1 MRRLRSALSVAL
13 LALGAAGLLAPEEG
27 VSAQAETVY
36 FVEVQGTIDLGLAP
50 YVKRV
55 IDEATEAGAAGV
67 ILEINT
73 PGGRLDAALQMK
85 NAILDSRI
93 PVTAFIN
100 REAFSAGAL
109 IAIAAHNIYMAP
121 GAVMGAATP
130 VDQEGEEASEKV
142 VSGVRKDFKAAAEVR
157 GRDPLVAEAM
167 VDQAVFVDGLVE
179 EGKLL
184 TLSTQEALKWDYA
197 EGEVEDL
204 PALLE
209 ALDLEGAQVIETSPS
224 FAENLVRFLTNP
236 IVASLLLSLGALG
249 LLVEVTSAGFGVP
262 GLAGA
267 TLLAL
272 FFWGHFLAGLAG
284 WEGVALVVVGLALIG
299 VEVFLIP
306 GFGVAGVLGI
316 AAFLGGIFLSLIG
329 EGAASGDFMRAGLVL
344 LATVSLVI
352 VGGWLAIVYLPQNR
366 PWRGLGLPATLPAG
380 PGIDAPEGRSR
391 RSRRGAAARR
401 GESQP
406 GALDGARGVAISD
419 LHPAGVANIDG
430 RRVDVVTEG
439 GYIASGTAI
448 EIIADEGY
456 RRVVRAVSDAGT
468 SAASG
473 DSGAQS

>member
-1 MRRLRSALSVAL
+1 MRRLRTALSIAL
-13 LALGAAGLLAPEEG
+13 LALGAAGLLVPSQGAG
-27 VSAQAETVY
+27 AQAEVVY
-36 FVEVQGTIDLGLAP
+36 FVEVHDTIDLGLAP

-55 IDEATEAGAAGV
+55 IDEAEEAGASRV

-73 PGGRLDAALQMK
+73 PGGRLDAALQIK
-85 NAILDSRI
+85 NAILDSRVQ
-93 PVTAFIN
+93 VTAFIN

-109 IAIAAHNIYMAP
+109 IAIAAHEIYMAP

-130 VDQEGEEASEKV
+130 VDQEGETASEKV
-142 VSGVRKDFKAAAEVR
+142 VSGVRKDFKSVAEVR
-157 GRDPLVAEAM
+157 GRNPLVAEAM
-167 VDQAVFVDGLVE
+167 VDEAVAVEGLVE

-184 TLSTQEALKWDYA
+184 TLSTQEALEWGYA

-204 PALLE
+204 SALLE
-209 ALDLEGAQVIETSPS
+209 TLDLEGAQLIETSPS
-224 FAENLVRFLTNP
+224 FAENLVRFLTHP

-262 GLAGA
+262 GIAGA
-267 TLLAL
+267 SLLAL

-316 AAFLGGIFLSLIG
+316 AAFIAGIFISLIG
-329 EGAASGDFMRAGLVL
+329 EGAASPDFLRAGLVL
-344 LATVSLVI
+344 LASVGVVAL
-352 VGGWLAIVYLPQNR
+352 GGWAAIVHLPKGR
-366 PWRGLGLPATLPAG
+366 PWRGLGLPEVLPAG
-380 PGIDAPEGRSR
+380 PGIESPVGRPRRGRRGTTAR
-391 RSRRGAAARR
+391 RSEPA
-401 GESQP
+401 P
-406 GALDGARGVAISD
+406 GSLEGARGTAITD

-439 GYIASGTAI
+439 GYIASGTEI

-456 RRVVRAVSDAGT
+456 RRVVRAVSDA
-468 SAASG
+468 
-473 DSGAQS
+473 

>member
-1 MRRLRSALSVAL
+1 MRRLRAVLSVAL
-13 LALGAAGLLAPEEG
+13 LALGAVGLLAPSQG
-27 VSAQAETVY
+27 VSAQAEAVY
-36 FVEVQGTIDLGLAP
+36 FVEVHNTIDLGLAP

-55 IDEATEAGAAGV
+55 IQEATEEGASAV

-73 PGGRLDAALQMK
+73 PGGRLDAALQIK
-85 NAILDSRI
+85 NAILDSRV
-93 PVTAFIN
+93 PVVAFIN

-109 IAIAAHNIYMAP
+109 IAIAAHEIYMAP

-130 VDQEGEEASEKV
+130 VDQEGEQASEKV
-142 VSGVRKDFKAAAEVR
+142 VSGVRKDFKAVAEVR
-157 GRDPLVAEAM
+157 GRNPLVAEAM
-167 VDQAVFVDGLVE
+167 VDEAVVVEGLVE

-184 TLSTQEALKWDYA
+184 TLSTQEALEWDYA
-197 EGEVEDL
+197 DGEVEDL

-209 ALDLEGAQVIETSPS
+209 ALDLEGAQLIETSPS

-249 LLVEVTSAGFGVP
+249 LLVEVTSSGFGVP

-299 VEVFLIP
+299 VEIFLIP

-316 AAFLGGIFLSLIG
+316 AAFLGGIFISLIG
-329 EGAASGDFMRAGLVL
+329 EGAATDDFLRAGLML
-344 LATVSLVI
+344 LVSASLVV
-352 VGGWLAIVYLPQNR
+352 VGGWLAIVYLPR
-366 PWRGLGLPATLPAG
+366 GKPWRGLGLPEVLPAG
-380 PGIDAPEGRSR
+380 PGIEGP
-391 RSRRGAAARR
+391 RSRRGRGRRGAAVRR
-401 GESQP
+401 GEPQP
-406 GALDGARGVAISD
+406 GALEGARGVAITD

-439 GYIASGTAI
+439 GYIASGTQI
-448 EIIADEGY
+448 EIVADEGY
-456 RRVVRAVSDAGT
+456 RRVVRALSDAGP
-468 SAASG
+468 SA
-473 DSGAQS
+473 

>member
-1 MRRLRSALSVAL
+1 MRRLRTALSVAL
-13 LALGAAGLLAPEEG
+13 LVLGAAGLLAPAQG
-27 VSAQAETVY
+27 VTAQAETVY
-36 FVEVQGTIDLGLAP
+36 LVEVHDTIDLGLAP
-50 YVKRV
+50 YVKRA
-55 IDEATEAGAAGV
+55 IGEATDAGASGV
-67 ILEINT
+67 ILDVNT
-73 PGGRLDAALQMK
+73 PGGRLDAALQIK

-93 PVTAFIN
+93 PVIAFIN

-109 IAIAAHNIYMAP
+109 IALAANEIYMTP
-121 GAVMGAATP
+121 GAVIGAATP

-142 VSGVRKDFKAAAEVR
+142 VSGVRKDFKALAEVR
-157 GRDPLVAEAM
+157 GRNPQVAEAM
-167 VDQAVFVDGLVE
+167 VDEAVAVEGLVE

-184 TLSTQEALKWDYA
+184 TLSTQEALEWGYA

-209 ALDLEGAQVIETSPS
+209 ALDLESAQVIEVSPS

-236 IVASLLLSLGALG
+236 IVASLLLTLGALG
-249 LLVEVTSAGFGVP
+249 LLVEVTSSGFGVP

-316 AAFLGGIFLSLIG
+316 AAFLGGIFISLVG
-329 EGAASGDFMRAGLVL
+329 EGAVAGDFTRAGLVL
-344 LATVSLVI
+344 LASVGMVAL
-352 VGGWLAIVYLPQNR
+352 GGWAAIVHLPKGR
-366 PWRGLGLPATLPAG
+366 PWRGLGLPEVLPAG
-380 PGIDAPEGRSR
+380 PGIETPGGRSR
-391 RSRRGAAARR
+391 RGRRGAAARR

-406 GALDGARGVAISD
+406 GALDGARGVAITD
-419 LHPAGVANIDG
+419 LHPAGVADIDG

-456 RRVVRAVSDAGT
+456 RRVVRAVSDADS
-468 SAASG
+468 SASS
-473 DSGAQS
+473 DQ

>member
-1 MRRLRSALSVAL
+1 MRRLRTALSIAL
-13 LALGAAGLLAPEEG
+13 LALGAAGLLAPSQG

-55 IDEATEAGAAGV
+55 IDEATDAGAAGV

-85 NAILDSRI
+85 NAILDSRT
-93 PVTAFIN
+93 PVIAFIN

-109 IAIAAHNIYMAP
+109 IAIAAHEIYMAP

-130 VDQEGEEASEKV
+130 VDQEGETASEKV
-142 VSGVRKDFKAAAEVR
+142 VSGVRKDFKAVAEVR
-157 GRDPLVAEAM
+157 GRDPLIAEAM
-167 VDQAVFVDGLVE
+167 VDEAVAIEGLVE

-184 TLSTQEALKWDYA
+184 TLSTQEALEWGYA

-209 ALDLEGAQVIETSPS
+209 ALDLAGAQVIETSPS
-224 FAENLVRFLTNP
+224 FAENLVRFLTHP

-262 GLAGA
+262 GIAGA
-267 TLLAL
+267 SLLAL

-299 VEVFLIP
+299 VEIFLLP

-316 AAFLGGIFLSLIG
+316 AAFLGGLFLSLIG
-329 EGAASGDFMRAGLVL
+329 EGAASADFLRAGLML
-344 LATVSLVI
+344 LASVGI
-352 VGGWLAIVYLPQNR
+352 VALGGWAAIVHLPKGR
-366 PWRGLGLPATLPAG
+366 PWRGLGLPEVLPAG
-380 PGIDAPEGRSR
+380 PGIESPGGRPR
-391 RSRRGAAARR
+391 RGRRGATARR
-401 GESQP
+401 SGPAP
-406 GALDGARGVAISD
+406 GSLEGARGTAITD
-419 LHPAGVANIDG
+419 LHPTGVANIDG

-439 GYIASGTAI
+439 GYIATGTEI
-448 EIIADEGY
+448 EVIADEGY
-456 RRVVRAVSDAGT
+456 RRVVRAVSDAEP
-468 SAASG
+468 SA
-473 DSGAQS
+473 

>member
-1 MRRLRSALSVAL
+1 MRRLRLALSIAL
-13 LALGAAGLLAPEEG
+13 LAMGAAGLLAPSLG

-36 FVEVQGTIDLGLAP
+36 LVDVHDTIDLGLAP

-55 IDEATEAGAAGV
+55 IDEATDAGAEGV
-67 ILEINT
+67 ILDVNT

-93 PVTAFIN
+93 PVIAFIN

-109 IAIAAHNIYMAP
+109 IALAADEIYMTP
-121 GAVMGAATP
+121 GAVIGAATP

-142 VSGVRKDFKAAAEVR
+142 VSGVRKDFKALAEVR
-157 GRDPLVAEAM
+157 GRNPQVAEAM
-167 VDQAVFVDGLVE
+167 VDQAVAVEGLVE

-184 TLSTQEALKWDYA
+184 TLSTQEALEWGYA

-209 ALDLEGAQVIETSPS
+209 ALDLEDAQVIETSPS
-224 FAENLVRFLTNP
+224 FAENLVRFLTHP

-249 LLVEVTSAGFGVP
+249 LLVEVTSSGFGVP

-299 VEVFLIP
+299 VEVFVIP

-316 AAFLGGIFLSLIG
+316 AAFLGGIFISLIG
-329 EGAASGDFMRAGLVL
+329 EGAAGDDFMRAGLVL
-344 LATVSLVI
+344 LASVGIVV
-352 VGGWLAIVYLPQNR
+352 VGGWLAIVYLPQGK

-380 PGIDAPEGRSR
+380 PGIEPPVGRSR
-391 RSRRGAAARR
+391 RGRRDAAARR
-401 GESQP
+401 GETQP
-406 GALDGARGVAISD
+406 GALDGARGVAITD

-456 RRVVRAVSDAGT
+456 RRVVRAVSDAGP

-473 DSGAQS
+473 DSGDQS

>member
-1 MRRLRSALSVAL
+1 MRRLRTALSVAL
-13 LALGAAGLLAPEEG
+13 LALGAAGLLAPEQG
-27 VSAQAETVY
+27 VSAQVEAVY
-36 FVEVQGTIDLGLAP
+36 LVEVYDTIDLGLAP

-67 ILEINT
+67 ILEVNT
-73 PGGRLDAALQMK
+73 PGGRLDAALQIK
-85 NAILDSRI
+85 NAILDSKV

-130 VDQEGEEASEKV
+130 VDQEGEQASEKV
-142 VSGVRKDFKAAAEVR
+142 VSGVRKDFKAVAEVR
-157 GRDPLVAEAM
+157 GRNPLVAEAM
-167 VDQAVFVDGLVE
+167 VDEAVAVEGLVE

-184 TLSTQEALKWDYA
+184 TLSTQEALEWGYA

-204 PALLE
+204 LALLE
-209 ALDLEGAQVIETSPS
+209 ALDLKGAQLIETSPRLRR
-224 FAENLVRFLTNP
+224 EP
-236 IVASLLLSLGALG
+236 GALPHAPHRRLAAAVAG
-249 LLVEVTSAGFGVP
+249 RAGAARGGDQLGFGVP

-329 EGAASGDFMRAGLVL
+329 EGAASEDFMRAGLML
-344 LATVSLVI
+344 LASIGLVA
-352 VGGWLAIVYLPQNR
+352 VGGWAAMAYLPKGK

-380 PGIDAPEGRSR
+380 PGIEPPAAPSR
-391 RSRRGAAARR
+391 RRRRGAAARR
-401 GESQP
+401 GEPQP
-406 GALDGARGVAISD
+406 RR
-419 LHPAGVANIDG
+419 AGGRPRRRHHGPPPRG
-430 RRVDVVTEG
+430 RRKH
-439 GYIASGTAI
+439 
-448 EIIADEGY
+448 
-456 RRVVRAVSDAGT
+456 RRATR
-468 SAASG
+468 
-473 DSGAQS
+473 

>member
-1 MRRLRSALSVAL
+1 MRRLRTALSVAL
-13 LALGAAGLLAPEEG
+13 LALGAAGLLAPAQG
-27 VSAQAETVY
+27 VTAQAETVY
-36 FVEVQGTIDLGLAP
+36 RVEVHDTIDLGLAP
-50 YVKRV
+50 YVKRA
-55 IDEATEAGAAGV
+55 IGEATDAGASGV
-67 ILEINT
+67 ILDVNT
-73 PGGRLDAALQMK
+73 PGGRLDAALQIK

-93 PVTAFIN
+93 PVIAFIN

-109 IAIAAHNIYMAP
+109 IALAANEIYMTP
-121 GAVMGAATP
+121 GAVIGAATP

-142 VSGVRKDFKAAAEVR
+142 VSGVRKDFKALAEVR
-157 GRDPLVAEAM
+157 GRNPQVAEAM
-167 VDQAVFVDGLVE
+167 VDEAVAVEGLVE

-184 TLSTQEALKWDYA
+184 TLSTQEALEWGYA

-209 ALDLEGAQVIETSPS
+209 ALDLESAQVIEVSPS

-249 LLVEVTSAGFGVP
+249 LLVEVTSSGFGVP

-267 TLLAL
+267 TLLGL

-316 AAFLGGIFLSLIG
+316 AAFLGGIFISLIG
-329 EGAASGDFMRAGLVL
+329 EGAVAGDFTRAGLVL
-344 LATVSLVI
+344 LASVGMVAL
-352 VGGWLAIVYLPQNR
+352 GGWAAIVHLPKGR
-366 PWRGLGLPATLPAG
+366 PWRGLGLPEVLPAG
-380 PGIDAPEGRSR
+380 PGIETPGGRSR
-391 RSRRGAAARR
+391 RGRREAAARR

-406 GALDGARGVAISD
+406 GALDGARGVAITD
-419 LHPAGVANIDG
+419 LHPAGVADIDG

-456 RRVVRAVSDAGT
+456 RRVVRAVSDAGP
-468 SAASG
+468 SA
-473 DSGAQS
+473 

>member
-1 MRRLRSALSVAL
+1 MRRLRTALSVAL
-13 LALGAAGLLAPEEG
+13 LALGTAGLLAPEQG
-27 VSAQAETVY
+27 VSAQVETVY
-36 FVEVQGTIDLGLAP
+36 LVEVYDTIDLGLAP

-67 ILEINT
+67 ILEVNT
-73 PGGRLDAALQMK
+73 PGGRLDAALQIK
-85 NAILDSRI
+85 NAILDSKV

-130 VDQEGEEASEKV
+130 VDQEGEQASEKV
-142 VSGVRKDFKAAAEVR
+142 VSGVRKDFKAVAEVR
-157 GRDPLVAEAM
+157 GRNPLVAEAM
-167 VDQAVFVDGLVE
+167 VDEAVAVEGLVE

-184 TLSTQEALKWDYA
+184 TLSTQEALEWGYA

-209 ALDLEGAQVIETSPS
+209 ALDLKGAQLIETSPS
-224 FAENLVRFLTNP
+224 FAENLVRFLTHP

-249 LLVEVTSAGFGVP
+249 LLVEVTSSGFGVP

-329 EGAASGDFMRAGLVL
+329 EGAAGEDFMRAGLMM
-344 LATVSLVI
+344 LASVGLVV
-352 VGGWLAIVYLPQNR
+352 VGGWAAMAYLPKGK

-380 PGIDAPEGRSR
+380 PGIEPPAAPSR
-391 RSRRGAAARR
+391 RRRRGAAARR
-401 GESQP
+401 GEPQP
-406 GALDGARGVAISD
+406 GALEGARGVAITD

-439 GYIASGTAI
+439 GYIASGTHI

-456 RRVVRAVSDAGT
+456 RRVVRAVSDADP

-473 DSGAQS
+473 NL